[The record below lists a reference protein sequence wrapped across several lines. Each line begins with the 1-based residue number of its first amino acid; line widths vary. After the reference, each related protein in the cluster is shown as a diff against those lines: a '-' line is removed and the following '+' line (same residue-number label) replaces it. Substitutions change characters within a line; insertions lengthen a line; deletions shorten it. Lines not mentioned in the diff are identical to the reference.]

1 MENIYEILNKSI
13 KKSNKT
19 RQPRLSKEEYVKQMN
34 EKRNQLYKLAESQVE
49 EVVST
54 PQKYLQFL
62 NIMARLDYTITNTL
76 LIMAQNPDAKML
88 KDGKHWRDSGFYI
101 KKGAKGI
108 QILEPTGEYQRE
120 DGSYGTNFNA
130 KYLFD
135 VSQINTKKILYNAP
149 QMNVAN
155 MINGLT
161 YDSPVSLQQ
170 LDTFDGGEPVFYSP
184 NTKCIYYTKNLT
196 PQQLIQGLTK
206 EYCHVEFD
214 KQYSD
219 YNREN
224 NQFFIESSAYI
235 LCQKYGIP
243 HHDIKFADQVTQY
256 FYGMESK
263 DIKKELGNIKSLC
276 EDVSERIDR
285 GIYKSQ
291 QEKIQQ
297 RNDVSR

>member
-1 MENIYEILNKSI
+1 MENIYEILNKNI
-13 KKSNKT
+13 QKSNKT
-19 RQPRLSKEEYVKQMN
+19 RQPRLTKEEYVKQMN
-34 EKRNQLYKLAESQVE
+34 EKRNQLYKLAETQAE

-108 QILEPTGEYQRE
+108 QILEPIGEYQRE

-161 YDSPVSLQQ
+161 YLSPVALQQ

-184 NTKCIYYTKNLT
+184 DAKCIYYANNLSPT
-196 PQQLIQGLTK
+196 QLIQGLAR

-219 YNREN
+219 YNREK

-256 FYGMESK
+256 FYGMELK
-263 DIKKELGNIKSLC
+263 DIKK
-276 EDVSERIDR
+276 RI
-285 GIYKSQ
+285 GKY
-291 QEKIQQ
+291 
-297 RNDVSR
+297 

>member
-1 MENIYEILNKSI
+1 MENIYAMLNKNAQR
-13 KKSNKT
+13 SNERK
-19 RQPRLSKEEYVKQMN
+19 QPRLSKEEYAKQMKY
-34 EKRNQLYKLAESQVE
+34 KRNHLYKLAEVQSG
-49 EVVST
+49 EVVSS

-62 NIMARLDYTITNTL
+62 NLMARLDYTITNTL
-76 LIMAQNPDAKML
+76 LIMAQKPDAKML

-120 DGSYGTNFNA
+120 DGSYGANFNA

-161 YDSPVSLQQ
+161 YLSPVALQQ

-184 NTKCIYYTKNLT
+184 DAKCIYYANNLSPT
-196 PQQLIQGLTK
+196 QLIQGLAR

-256 FYGMESK
+256 FYGMELK

>member
-1 MENIYEILNKSI
+1 MENIYAMLNKNAQR
-13 KKSNKT
+13 SNERK
-19 RQPRLSKEEYVKQMN
+19 QPRLSKEEYAKQMKY
-34 EKRNQLYKLAESQVE
+34 KRNHLYKLAEVQSG
-49 EVVST
+49 EVVSS

-62 NIMARLDYTITNTL
+62 NLMARLDYTVTNAL
-76 LIMAQNPDAKML
+76 LIMAQKPDAKML

-108 QILEPTGEYQRE
+108 QVLEPTGEYQRE
-120 DGSYGTNFNA
+120 DGSYGTNYNP

-135 VSQINTKKILYNAP
+135 VSQINTKEALYNAP

-161 YDSPVSLQQ
+161 FHSPVALQQ

-184 NTKCIYYTKNLT
+184 DTKCIYYAKNLT
-196 PQQLIQGLTK
+196 PQQLIYGLAK

-263 DIKKELGNIKSLC
+263 LIKNQLGNIKSLC

-297 RNDVSR
+297 RNDVTR